1 MHNKRQIEHF
11 DIKKTAEKTGKGIK
25 KAGQTVG
32 TGVEKGG
39 KKAVGGV
46 KDVGKTVGKGLGSIG
61 GVFKNIGGFFKNIWN
76 FLGYLKWILL
86 SCCCCSCMVA
96 VYFISAPFRM
106 VLSPIL
112 GALGSNSS
120 SSQYMGTFGVGR

>member
-1 MHNKRQIEHF
+1 MSSCQMHNKRQIEHF

-25 KAGQTVG
+25 KGGQ
-32 TGVEKGG
+32 
-39 KKAVGGV
+39 
-46 KDVGKTVGKGLGSIG
+46 TVGKGLGSVG
-61 GVFKNIGGFFKNIWN
+61 GVFKNIGGFFKNIWK

-86 SCCCCSCMVA
+86 CCCCCSCMVA

-120 SSQYMGTFGVGR
+120 SQYMGTFGVGR